1 MWIESL
7 EERKKSKLKRY
18 IQKILLVTSLITV
31 GIRYPAK
38 VISQPL
44 SKPKIN
50 EVNLYSNR
58 SFITKAVERTGSA
71 VVTIDTQRYVKKRK
85 FPRNSQLFIDPYFER
100 FFGLDL
106 PNDNPPRIEQ
116 SQGSGF
122 IFADG
127 LIMTNAHV
135 VNRSDKVIVGLTNG
149 KKFEAKLIG
158 QDFFTDLAVLKIE
171 GKGPWPKAKLGNS
184 AKIKVGDW
192 AIAVGNPFGLEN
204 TVTLGIISNLNR
216 NVNQL
221 GIYDKKLELI
231 QTDAAINPGNSGG
244 PLLNSE
250 GEVIGINTLIRSG
263 PGAGLS
269 FAIPI
274 NKAKE
279 IAYQL
284 IKNGKVI
291 HPMIGISLIEEKN
304 SEKKNNSVKVGYVV
318 PNSPAEKSGI
328 MINDIIVKVGNK
340 DIVKAS
346 DVIDKISQNGINKEV
361 NILLKRKNKFIKL
374 KVIPT
379 DITNLEN
386 N

>member
-1 MWIESL
+1 MNKTII
-7 EERKKSKLKRY
+7 RKSILKSEKNKKLFLSSV
-18 IQKILLVTSLITV
+18 IALGFFCPTN
-31 GIRYPAK
+31 
-38 VISQPL
+38 VISQSL
-44 SKPKIN
+44 TNTKLNEINNYSKK
-50 EVNLYSNR
+50 
-58 SFITKAVERTGSA
+58 SFITKAVEKTGSS

-85 FPRNSQLFIDPYFER
+85 FERNSQLFLDPYFER

-106 PNDNPPRIEQ
+106 PKDNQRRIEQ

-127 LIMTNAHV
+127 LVMTNAHV
-135 VNRSDKVIVGLTNG
+135 VNGSDKVIVGLTNG
-149 KKFEAKLIG
+149 IKLNAKLIG

-171 GKGPWPKAKLGNS
+171 GKGPWPKAQLGDS
-184 AKIKVGDW
+184 TKIKVGDW

-216 NVNQL
+216 NVTQL

-244 PLLNSE
+244 PLLNSN

-284 IKNGKVI
+284 INNGKVI
-291 HPMIGISLIEEKN
+291 HPMIGISLIDE
-304 SEKKNNSVKVGYVV
+304 SDPQTNNISVKVGYVV
-318 PNSPAEKSGI
+318 PNSPAEKSGF
-328 MINDIIVKVGNK
+328 MINDIIIKVGNR
-340 DIVKAS
+340 DIESAS
-346 DVIDKISQNGINKEV
+346 DVISQISKNGINKKV
-361 NILLKRKNKFIKL
+361 NILLKRRNTIIRV
-374 KVIPT
+374 KVQPT
-379 DITNLEN
+379 DITNLQSN
-386 N
+386 

>member
-1 MWIESL
+1 MNKKII
-7 EERKKSKLKRY
+7 RKSILKSDKNKKLFLSSA
-18 IQKILLVTSLITV
+18 IALGFLCPTN
-31 GIRYPAK
+31 
-38 VISQPL
+38 VISQSL
-44 SKPKIN
+44 IN
-50 EVNLYSNR
+50 TKLNEINNYSNK
-58 SFITKAVERTGSA
+58 SFITKAVEKTGSS

-85 FPRNSQLFIDPYFER
+85 FQRNSQLFLDPYFER

-106 PNDNPPRIEQ
+106 PNDNQPRIEQ
-116 SQGSGF
+116 NQGSGF

-127 LIMTNAHV
+127 LVMTNAHV
-135 VNRSDKVIVGLTNG
+135 VNGSDKVIVGLTNG
-149 KKFEAKLIG
+149 KKLNAKLIG

-171 GKGPWPKAKLGNS
+171 GKGPWPKAQLGDS
-184 AKIKVGDW
+184 TKIKVGDW

-216 NVNQL
+216 NVTQL

-244 PLLNSE
+244 PLLNSN

-284 IKNGKVI
+284 INNGKVI
-291 HPMIGISLIEEKN
+291 HPMIGISLIDESNPETN
-304 SEKKNNSVKVGYVV
+304 DISVKVGYVV
-318 PNSPAEKSGI
+318 PNSPAEKSGF
-328 MINDIIVKVGNK
+328 MINDIIIKVGNK
-340 DIVKAS
+340 DIEAAS
-346 DVIDKISQNGINKEV
+346 DVISQISKNGINKKV
-361 NILLKRKNKFIKL
+361 NILLKRRNTFIRV
-374 KVIPT
+374 KVQPT
-379 DITNLEN
+379 DITNMSLIHI
-386 N
+386 

>member
-1 MWIESL
+1 MYL
-7 EERKKSKLKRY
+7 KKVSKLRFKGFNKHR
-18 IQKILLVTSLITV
+18 ILLLSIITLFSMC
-31 GIRYPAK
+31 PTN

-44 SKPKIN
+44 INQKIA
-50 EVNLYSNR
+50 EVNINSKK
-58 SFITKAVERTGSA
+58 SFITKAVEKIGSS
-71 VVTIDTQRYVKKRK
+71 VVTIDTQRYVKRK
-85 FPRNSQLFIDPYFER
+85 LPRNSQIFLDPYFER
-100 FFGLDL
+100 FFGLDF
-106 PNDNPPRIEQ
+106 PNDNQPRIEQ

-127 LIMTNAHV
+127 LVMTNAHV
-135 VNRSDKVIVGLTNG
+135 VNGSDKVIVGLTSG
-149 KKFEAKLIG
+149 KKLKAKLIG
-158 QDFFTDLAVLKIE
+158 QDLFTDLAVLKIE
-171 GKGPWPKAKLGNS
+171 GKGPWPKAELGDS
-184 AKIKVGDW
+184 TKIKVGDW

-216 NVNQL
+216 NVTQL

-244 PLLNSE
+244 PLLNSN

-274 NKAKE
+274 NKARE

-291 HPMIGISLIEEKN
+291 HPMIGISLINEMNTETNKN
-304 SEKKNNSVKVGYVV
+304 EIKVGYVV
-318 PNSPAEKSGI
+318 PNSPAAKNGI
-328 MINDIIVKVGNK
+328 LINDIIIKVGNK
-340 DIVKAS
+340 NIEKAS
-346 DVIDKISQNGINKEV
+346 EVISEITKNGIKKQI
-361 NILLKRKNKFIKL
+361 NIVLKRKNKLIKL

-379 DITNLEN
+379 DITNLQN